1 MTGSITKTGKA
12 AGIMKIA
19 ILPNLNKE
27 EAKACLEEVL
37 AVLKNCQV
45 VVKDFFFR
53 QNKAYRF
60 ENDPELS
67 ECDLFIA
74 IGGDGTIIHMAKAA
88 AFFGKPLL
96 GVNAGNLGFNAGIER
111 KDLPLLPSLLK
122 KEFRLERRHLIQ
134 AEIFS
139 KSGEVRR
146 FLALNDAVIS
156 GELSKIIDYK
166 MAVGKEGPW
175 YRYRADGL
183 ILATPTGSTAYSLS
197 AGGPVIEPGMDCMV
211 YTPICPHSLFDRSVI
226 FSSGTVLAV
235 EILENP
241 GKLLLTVDG
250 EEPVTL
256 VLGDRLNFSIA
267 EPTVSFLKLDHKSF
281 YEVLNAK
288 MIRGMR

>member
-1 MTGSITKTGKA
+1 
-12 AGIMKIA
+12 MKIA
-19 ILPNLNKE
+19 ILPNLNKK
-27 EAKACLEEVL
+27 EAEACLEEVL
-37 AVLKNCQV
+37 AVLNNYQV
-45 VVKDFFFR
+45 VVRDCFFQ
-53 QNKAYRF
+53 QNRSYRF
-60 ENDPELS
+60 ESDQELS
-67 ECDLFIA
+67 GCDLFIA
-74 IGGDGTIIHMAKAA
+74 IGGDGTIIHTAKAA

-111 KDLPLLPSLLK
+111 KDLSLLPGLLK
-122 KEFRLERRHLIQ
+122 KDFRLEKRHLIQ

-139 KSGEVRR
+139 EDGRAKR

-175 YRYRADGL
+175 YQYRADGL

-197 AGGPVIEPGMDCMV
+197 AGGPVIEPDMDCMV

-226 FSSGTVLAV
+226 FSSGTVLSV
-235 EILENP
+235 EILKNP

-250 EEPVTL
+250 EDPVTL
-256 VLGDRLNFSIA
+256 VVGDRLHFSIA
-267 EPTVSFLKLDHKSF
+267 ELTVSFLKLDHKNF

-288 MIRGMR
+288 MIRSMR